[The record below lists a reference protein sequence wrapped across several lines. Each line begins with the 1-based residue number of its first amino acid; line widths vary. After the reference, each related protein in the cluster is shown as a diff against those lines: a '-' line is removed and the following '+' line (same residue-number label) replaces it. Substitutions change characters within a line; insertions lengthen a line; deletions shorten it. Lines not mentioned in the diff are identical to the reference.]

1 MPSSRFRSLLYH
13 PVTRVSP
20 QTLPDWIIA
29 VSASEATAGALRPET
44 TSAARSAL
52 AEHGVALLRGVLP
65 AGVVDQVRQEFISQ
79 FGTLDPRAMAE
90 QAGGPA
96 PNPVAKVGDARYEIT
111 PRVSGAF
118 ADPAVF
124 ANPVVRGFLTPLL
137 GEDMRLSGMT
147 VVVSFPGAAM
157 QHVHRDHSHL
167 FDEEHVSAALPVYA
181 VSVAVPLVDAD
192 LAAGPT
198 GIWPGSHRW
207 PEMRIPS
214 PESATKISFQRGDFV
229 LLDYRTLHAGLPNRS
244 ANARPVM
251 YLAYA
256 RTWFFDEVNHE
267 GRASLNM
274 SLETYQSLPESV
286 RPLVLRAYSHAM
298 RARHVK

>member
-1 MPSSRFRSLLYH
+1 M
-13 PVTRVSP
+13 
-20 QTLPDWIIA
+20 PDWIIP
-29 VSASEATAGALRPET
+29 VSPDEATGGALRPET
-44 TSAARSAL
+44 ANAARNAL
-52 AEHGVALLRGVLP
+52 VEHGVALLRGVLP
-65 AGVVDQVRQEFISQ
+65 VGVVDRLRQEFIAQ
-79 FGTLDPRAMAE
+79 FGPLEARPMAE
-90 QAGGPA
+90 RAAAPP
-96 PNPVAKVGDARYEIT
+96 PNPVVKVGDARYEIT
-111 PRVSGAF
+111 PRVGGPF

-124 ANPVVRGFLTPLL
+124 GNPLMRGFLAPLL
-137 GEDMRLSGMT
+137 GDDMRLSSMT

-167 FDEEHVSAALPVYA
+167 FDEEQVSAALPAYA
-181 VSVAVPLVDAD
+181 ISVAVPLVDAD
-192 LAAGPT
+192 LATGPT

-214 PESATKISFQRGDFV
+214 PESAAKIPFQRGDCV
-229 LLDYRTLHAGLPNRS
+229 LMDYRTLHAGLANRS

-256 RTWFFDEVNHE
+256 RTWFFDEGNHE

-274 SLETYQSLPESV
+274 SLETYESLPESV

-298 RARHVK
+298 RARHIERK